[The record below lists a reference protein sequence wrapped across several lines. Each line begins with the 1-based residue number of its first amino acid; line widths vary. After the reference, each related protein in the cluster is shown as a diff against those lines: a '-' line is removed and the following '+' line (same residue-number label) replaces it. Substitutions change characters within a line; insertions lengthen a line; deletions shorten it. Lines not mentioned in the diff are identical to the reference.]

1 LNNQEI
7 MMMQRS
13 FRLAFAAG
21 SLGLVVAAITACS
34 SDEGQHGSSF
44 TPPAMNASGAGG
56 STGGNGPANTAGAAG
71 SGGTMSQGGSI
82 GSAGSSAAGTPG
94 VGGSAGATGT
104 AGGGMGQGG
113 DAMGTGWMGY
123 PGVEDLSTKKATT
136 GCGSPAG
143 IALGEW
149 VEYDVDVAV
158 PANHDGFGGDGKR
171 TYYVKLP
178 KDYDPATVYK
188 VVIGGSSCVD
198 DFDPNSIDFDKVTG
212 ATGGA
217 IQITPIVEADV
228 MKDGSS
234 TCYDDKDTNSIEYP
248 LMEAML
254 QQVGAKFCYDQ
265 HKVFVQGH
273 SSGGWYSNM
282 TGCVY
287 GSTLL
292 RAMSSN
298 GGGLA
303 QGDGERPPCSADKP
317 EAGMWILPV
326 SDDEGVDETHIAV
339 DRALKLNKCEGGE
352 VDGAWQSAPSD
363 SYSKDGAVNC
373 KKYKCPDAFPVI
385 FCTPPGG
392 HALQPWHP
400 AAAWGFFNALP

>member
-1 LNNQEI
+1 
-7 MMMQRS
+7 MRPS
-13 FRLAFAAG
+13 FGSAFVAACT
-21 SLGLVVAAITACS
+21 GLVVVAITACS
-34 SDEGQHGSSF
+34 SDQGTQGSTYS
-44 TPPAMNASGAGG
+44 PPVMNNGGTGGSAGG
-56 STGGNGPANTAGAAG
+56 SAPVTTAGTTSTAGTGVVSQGG
-71 SGGTMSQGGSI
+71 SGGTSEPTTGGMSGSGGTSTTGGS
-82 GSAGSSAAGTPG
+82 
-94 VGGSAGATGT
+94 GT

-113 DAMGTGWMGY
+113 DTQGAGWMGY
-123 PGVEDLSTKKATT
+123 PGVEDLSTKKPTT
-136 GCGSPAG
+136 GCNMPAG

-149 VEYDVDVAV
+149 VKYDVDVAI
-158 PANHDGFGGDGKR
+158 PAMHDGFGGDGKR

-178 KDYDPATVYK
+178 KDYNPATPYK
-188 VVIGGSSCVD
+188 LIVGGSSCVEG
-198 DFDPNSIDFDKVTG
+198 FSPNPIDFDKVTS

-217 IQITPIVEADV
+217 IQITPIVEPEV
-228 MKDGSS
+228 MKDGSA
-234 TCYDDKDTNSIEYP
+234 TCYDDKDTHSIEYP
-248 LMEAML
+248 LMETML

-282 TGCVY
+282 MGCVY

-298 GGGLA
+298 GGGIA
-303 QGDGERPPCSADKP
+303 QGDGERPPCTTDKP

-339 DRALKLNKCEGGE
+339 DRALKLNKCEGGGA
-352 VDGAWQSAPSD
+352 DGAWQTAPSD
-363 SYSKDGAVNC
+363 PYTKDGAVNC
-373 KKYKCPDAFPVI
+373 KKYKCPDAFPVL

>member
-1 LNNQEI
+1 
-7 MMMQRS
+7 MMRPS
-13 FRLAFAAG
+13 LGSAFLAG
-21 SLGLVVAAITACS
+21 SIGLVAVATVACS

-44 TPPAMNASGAGG
+44 TPPTTTGGAGG
-56 STGGNGPANTAGAAG
+56 STGGSGPTPTAGSAG
-71 SGGTMSQGGSI
+71 SGGTSQGG
-82 GSAGSSAAGTPG
+82 GVGTAGSNVGGTPG
-94 VGGSAGATGT
+94 TSGAAGSNSGT
-104 AGGGMGQGG
+104 AGGGMSQGG
-113 DAMGTGWMGY
+113 DTGAGWMGY
-123 PGVEDLSTKKATT
+123 PGVEDLSAKKPTA
-136 GCGSPAG
+136 GCNMPAG
-143 IALGEW
+143 IELGEW
-149 VEYDVDVAV
+149 VKYDVDVAI

-178 KDYDPATVYK
+178 SDYNPATVYK

-248 LMEAML
+248 LVEKML
-254 QQVGAKFCYDQ
+254 QEVGAKFCYDQ

-339 DRALKLNKCEGGE
+339 DRALKLNKCEGGD
-352 VDGAWQSAPSD
+352 VAGAWQSAPSEN
-363 SYSKDGAVNC
+363 YAKDGAVSC
-373 KKYKCPDAFPVI
+373 KKYKCPEAFPVI